1 MVPIVPHATR
11 IKAATLTA
19 VIVALCTGCGSTTTS
34 ASADPISPISELPG
48 FTVTAVC
55 PADVD
60 PAVASKDFDELTAGI
75 VSQNGIPMLRVLAGQ
90 VKSGD
95 GDAFVHA
102 YLERLSDQ
110 TREGVGLPS
119 ESQQLGQ
126 DVVTHFNIPLTAEGY
141 TYATGST
148 VVIAYVALGS
158 PPATVEDGLTKI
170 LANL

>member
-1 MVPIVPHATR
+1 MLPIVPHPVR
-11 IKAATLTA
+11 VKAATLAA
-19 VIVALCTGCGSTTTS
+19 VLAAMCAACASTTS
-34 ASADPISPISELPG
+34 ASVGPTSPFAELPG
-48 FTVTAVC
+48 FTVTEIC

-60 PAVASKDFDELTAGI
+60 PAFASQEFADVTAGM

-110 TREGVGLPS
+110 TGEGVGLPS
-119 ESQQLGQ
+119 ETQQLGQ